1 MPVLDPAYL
10 SSLLE
15 SYLIGQYDLILY
27 SSFCYAWII
36 FFSILSSFIS
46 KPCVNHIS
54 WWLDTQNFGYPSV
67 RLSNFL
73 WVCEGKYFFLWLK
86 HLWVHVWTGPKV
98 YNFKLSFFFDWG
110 LPLFWKQFLC
120 DKRLLT
126 TNILCLCL
134 AQNLCYKF
142 WLGNDT
148 SNQITTS

>member
-1 MPVLDPAYL
+1 MVIDDSVWYNWVLMTDVCACRQTIIVVRLLLRLKNIMQFNQTYYTVPVLDLAYL

-54 WWLDTQNFGYPSV
+54 WWLDTQNFGYFGV

-73 WVCEGKYFFLWLK
+73 WVCEGKYFRFMTHTSLTLK
-86 HLWVHVWTGPKV
+86 TA
-98 YNFKLSFFFDWG
+98 
-110 LPLFWKQFLC
+110 LF
-120 DKRLLT
+120 
-126 TNILCLCL
+126 
-134 AQNLCYKF
+134 
-142 WLGNDT
+142 
-148 SNQITTS
+148 